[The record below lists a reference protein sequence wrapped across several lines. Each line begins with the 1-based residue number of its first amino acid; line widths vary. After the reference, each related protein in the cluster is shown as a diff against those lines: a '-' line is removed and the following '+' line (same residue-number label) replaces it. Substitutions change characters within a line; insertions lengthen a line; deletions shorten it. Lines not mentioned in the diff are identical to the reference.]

1 MSPLLSLWCL
11 LAATPLWDTVER
23 TRQDQVLEALAPA
36 QMLETRRLF
45 GDLLRGAAHGEIP
58 ENARQRGAEVGL
70 LLRIEEDRVI
80 LWGMEGS
87 PHGVYV
93 VRLGEAA
100 PIVWQAPHSYFD
112 METGS
117 LVAQLF
123 EGGNARAAFFN
134 QAHRNTAEDE
144 EAPVDLAHL
153 SSSVFQA
160 ATLGAATGIEDL
172 LVVQV
177 HGFRSRGGESAVV
190 SRGSAFQPSRWESQA
205 IDALVGVLPG
215 DGAVL
220 SGDELPQLA
229 GRTNLQGRGLAGEA
243 RFLHL
248 ELSLPVRRALGRDA
262 VLRQAL
268 GAAFSSLAEE
278 QL

>member
-1 MSPLLSLWCL
+1 
-11 LAATPLWDTVER
+11 
-23 TRQDQVLEALAPA
+23 
-36 QMLETRRLF
+36 MLETRRLF
-45 GDLLRGAAHGEIP
+45 GDFLRGAAHGEIP

-93 VRLGEAA
+93 IRLGDAA
-100 PIVWQAPHSYFD
+100 PILWQAPHSYFD
-112 METGS
+112 LKTGA
-117 LVAQLF
+117 LVAQVF
-123 EGGNARAAFFN
+123 EAGDARAAFFN
-134 QAHRNTAEDE
+134 QAHRNTGE
-144 EAPVDLAHL
+144 EEESAVDLAHRAF
-153 SSSVFQA
+153 SVFQA

-177 HGFRSRGGESAVV
+177 HGFRSRGDESAVV
-190 SRGSAFQPSRWESQA
+190 SRGSAFQPARWESQA
-205 IDALVGVLPG
+205 IDALAALLPG
-215 DGAVL
+215 DGLVL
-220 SGDELPQLA
+220 SGAELPQLA

-248 ELSLPVRRALGRDA
+248 ELSLPIRRALMQDA
-262 VLRQAL
+262 MLRQAL
-268 GAAFSSLAEE
+268 STAFSLLAEE